1 MLKEQNAITIHQR
14 NLQVLM
20 TEVYKIVNVV
30 APPIIKIF
38 FVFAATHTT
47 SEILP
52 KFLQKIGKP

>member
-1 MLKEQNAITIHQR
+1 
-14 NLQVLM
+14 M